1 MQFLEDHAWPAT
13 LLTLFESIR
22 NRPMSFP
29 FRYHGSYLTL
39 LYYCFREPD
48 FMFLVAPQ
56 PIPKDGRIRDAVNYN
71 ICLGLPR
78 NSNDLVCLVEVKD
91 DHWNLSADLRYLAD
105 QQMRNRYSEM
115 LEACP
120 LPRLWGIS
128 LLGTKMRVY
137 CGDTVTNTVDPPVS
151 PLLEPLA
158 GPTSDFLAGEWNLDI
173 LSQDGFQMMKEIV
186 GDIYT
191 HSQAT

>member
-1 MQFLEDHAWPAT
+1 MQDHAWPAAP
-13 LLTLFESIR
+13 LTPFESIR
-22 NRPMSFP
+22 NRPVP
-29 FRYHGSYLTL
+29 FSSRYHGSYLTL
-39 LYYCFREPD
+39 LYYCFRVPN

-56 PIPKDGRIRDAVNYN
+56 PVPKDGRIRDAINFN

-137 CGDTVTNTVDPPVS
+137 CGDAVTNTGDPPVS
-151 PLLEPLA
+151 PLLEPSA
-158 GPTSDFLAGEWNLDI
+158 GPTPDFLAGEWNLDI

-191 HSQAT
+191 HSQTT

>member
-13 LLTLFESIR
+13 LLTLIESIC
-22 NRPMSFP
+22 NRPMP
-29 FRYHGSYLTL
+29 FSSHYHGSYLML
-39 LYYCFREPD
+39 LYYCFREPN

-56 PIPKDGRIRDAVNYN
+56 PIPQDSRIHDATNFN

-91 DHWNLSADLRYLAD
+91 DHWNLSADLSYLAD
-105 QQMRNRYSEM
+105 QQMRNRYSKM
-115 LEACP
+115 REACP

-128 LLGTKMRVY
+128 LLGTKMCIY
-137 CGDTVTNTVDPPVS
+137 CGDTVTNMVDPLVS
-151 PLLEPLA
+151 PLLEPSA

-173 LSQDGFQMMKEIV
+173 LSQDRFQMIKEII
-186 GDIYT
+186 GNIYT